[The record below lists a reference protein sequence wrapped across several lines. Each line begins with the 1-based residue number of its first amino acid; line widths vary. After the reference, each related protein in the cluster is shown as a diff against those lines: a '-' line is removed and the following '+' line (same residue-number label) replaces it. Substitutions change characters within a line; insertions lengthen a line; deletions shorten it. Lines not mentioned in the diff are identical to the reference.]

1 MQSVFPGECQR
12 NAKIPETPY
21 AWDESGNSRDGL
33 RLVEPDRNPLLGK
46 HTAKYLIRNAILGHP
61 EASTNATVGVSYP
74 MPVDSLNRIESW
86 LVEAGLAGTSETES
100 LHGFCE
106 RCRDAGIA
114 LSRTTVV
121 VDTLHPI
128 HEGRVFRWR
137 ADSVEQPPVVEYG
150 PSNVGEA
157 AARWQSSTFYHL
169 VTSGADELRRRLGA
183 DDPED
188 FAILGEL
195 KAEGQTDYVAFVH
208 RFGATSVIGEMDCV
222 YSSWVTSSPDGFREA
237 DLVAL
242 RRLVPLL
249 ALAIK
254 CVSLGRIARTLV
266 EVYLGHDAGERVL
279 SGRISRGVA
288 ERINA
293 VIWYSDLRGY
303 TKITDTAS
311 PDEIIPLLND
321 YAAAVIDAIRIA
333 GGDVLKLI
341 GDGVLAIFR
350 ADDAAEACRCALR
363 AEASLRS
370 GIKSVN
376 ERRAAGNH
384 PVTFVYLGLHI
395 GEVFYGNIGSEDRL
409 DFTVVGPAVNEAS
422 RIAAMCRSVDRRV
435 VLSSEFAAATPEPE
449 RSQLVSVGRYALRG
463 VGRAEELFT
472 LDPGLQTD

>member
-1 MQSVFPGECQR
+1 MS
-12 NAKIPETPY
+12 
-21 AWDESGNSRDGL
+21 
-33 RLVEPDRNPLLGK
+33 
-46 HTAKYLIRNAILGHP
+46 
-61 EASTNATVGVSYP
+61 
-74 MPVDSLNRIESW
+74 VDSLSRIESW
-86 LVEAGLAGTSETES
+86 LVEAGLAGLTETEA
-100 LHGFCE
+100 LHGFCD

-114 LSRTTVV
+114 LSRATVL
-121 VDTLHPI
+121 VDTLHPV

-150 PSNVGEA
+150 PSNVGATA
-157 AARWQSSTFYHL
+157 ASWQRSPFYHL
-169 VTSGADELRRRLGA
+169 VTTGATELRRRIGA
-183 DDPED
+183 GDPED
-188 FAILGEL
+188 FLILGEMG
-195 KAEGQTDYVAFVH
+195 AEGHTDYVAFVH
-208 RFGATSVIGEMDCV
+208 RFGTASVIGEMDCV
-222 YSSWVTSSPDGFREA
+222 YSSWATSRRDGFRDA

-249 ALAIK
+249 ALAVK
-254 CVSLGRIARTLV
+254 CVSLARIARTLV
-266 EVYLGHDAGERVL
+266 EVYLGQDAGERVL

-321 YAAAVIDAIRIA
+321 YAAAVIAAVRGA
-333 GGDVLKLI
+333 GGEVLKLI

-350 ADDAAEACRCALR
+350 ADDAAQACRCALQ

-370 GIKSVN
+370 GSKAVN
-376 ERRAAGNH
+376 ERRAAGRH
-384 PVTFVYLGLHI
+384 PVTSVYLGLHI

-422 RIAAMCRSVDRRV
+422 RIAAMCRSVDRGV

-449 RSQLVSVGRYALRG
+449 RSTLVSVGRYALRG

-472 LDPGLQTD
+472 LDPGLLAD